1 MNSIELIQ
9 ALSNAPGVSGF
20 EDEVIDV
27 ARTFVGD
34 NAQLEEDRIRNLYI
48 NANSCDNNKPKVM
61 LDAHSDEVGFMI
73 QSINTNGTLKFIPIG
88 GWNAQ
93 TVGAHAVNI
102 RNTKGKW
109 IRGIVA
115 SKPTHFLTPADRKTP
130 VALSRMVIDV
140 GARSIKEVI
149 ENFNIHIG
157 APVVP
162 EVTFSHDKK
171 NDLIIGKAFDDRLGC
186 AALLTVMK
194 DLILKDLDV
203 EVSGVL
209 STQEELGLRGVKVS
223 VSKTKPDIAIA
234 LEGTPADDTFN
245 SSDFI
250 QAGLKKGPQIRHM
263 DSSVLCNPRFVKFT
277 IDIAKKKKLTFQE
290 AVRSSGGNNAAVITL
305 HDRGIPTIVLGV
317 PVRYI
322 HSHHC
327 IATVQDFETTVTWC
341 KEILKALNRDI
352 IESF

>member
-1 MNSIELIQ
+1 MESIELIK

-20 EDEVIDV
+20 EDDVIEV
-27 ARTFVGD
+27 AKTFVD
-34 NAQLEEDRIRNLYI
+34 KDIDLKEDRLRNLFL
-48 NANSCDNNKPKVM
+48 NKGPVRKDKPKVM

-73 QSINTNGTLKFIPIG
+73 QSINSNGTLKFIPLG
-88 GWNAQ
+88 GWNPQ
-93 TVGAHAVNI
+93 TIGAHAVKI
-102 RNTKGKW
+102 RNTNGEW

-115 SKPTHFLTPADRKTP
+115 SKPTHFLTPEERKIP
-130 VALSRMVIDV
+130 VSISRMVIDV
-140 GARSIKEVI
+140 GATSKKEVM
-149 ENFNIHIG
+149 ENFDISIG

-162 EVTFSHDKK
+162 EVQFTFDKK

-186 AALLTVMK
+186 AALLMVIK
-194 DLILKDLDV
+194 DLIVKDLDV
-203 EVSGVL
+203 DVFGVL

-263 DSSVLCNPRFVKFT
+263 DSSVLCNPRFVKFAT
-277 IDIAKKKKLTFQE
+277 DIAKKNNLTFQE

-327 IATVQDFETTVTWC
+327 IATLSDFENTVKWC
-341 KEILKALNRDI
+341 KKILKALNRDI

>member
-1 MNSIELIQ
+1 MKAVELIQ
-9 ALSNAPGVSGF
+9 ALSNASGVSGF
-20 EDEVIDV
+20 EDEVIKV
-27 ARTFVGD
+27 AKAYVGD
-34 NAQLEEDRIRNLYI
+34 DAQLEEDRIRNLYI
-48 NANSCDNNKPKVM
+48 HADTCDNNKPTVM

-88 GWNAQ
+88 GWNPQAIS
-93 TVGAHAVNI
+93 AHAVNI
-102 RNTKGKW
+102 RNTKNKW
-109 IRGIVA
+109 VRGIVA
-115 SKPTHFLTPADRKTP
+115 SKSTHFLTPEERKLP
-130 VALSRMVIDV
+130 ASLSRMVIDV
-140 GARSIKEVI
+140 GATSKKEVMD
-149 ENFNIHIG
+149 NFNIQIG

-162 EVTFSHDKK
+162 EVTFTHDKK

-203 EVSGVL
+203 EVVGVL

-223 VSKTKPDIAIA
+223 VSKAKPDVAIA

-263 DSSVLCNPRFVKFT
+263 DSSVLCNPRFVKFA
-277 IDIAKKKKLTFQE
+277 IDIAKKNKLTFQE

-327 IATVQDFETTVTWC
+327 IATVQDFKSTVKWC
-341 KEILKALNRDI
+341 KQILKALNRNI

>member
-1 MNSIELIQ
+1 MKTIQLIQ
-9 ALSNAPGVSGF
+9 ALSEAPGASGF
-20 EDEVIDV
+20 EDEVIGV
-27 ARTFVGD
+27 AKTYIGND
-34 NAQLEEDRIRNLYI
+34 AKLTEDRIRNLFLHKDPAGK
-48 NANSCDNNKPKVM
+48 NRPKVM

-73 QSINTNGTLKFIPIG
+73 QSINTNGSLKFIPLG
-88 GWNAQ
+88 GWNPQ
-93 TVGAHAVNI
+93 TVGAHAVKI
-102 RNTKGKW
+102 RNADGEW

-115 SKPTHFLTPADRKTP
+115 SKPTHFLTPEERKMP
-130 VALSRMVIDV
+130 ASLSRMVIDV
-140 GARSIKEVI
+140 GATSKKEVV
-149 ENFNIHIG
+149 ENFNIQIG

-162 EVTFSHDKK
+162 EVTFSHDEK

-186 AALLTVMK
+186 AAPLTVMK

-203 EVSGVL
+203 DVFGVL

-223 VSKTKPDIAIA
+223 VSKTNPDVAIA

-263 DSSVLCNPRFVKFT
+263 DSSVLCNPRFVKFA
-277 IDIAKKKKLTFQE
+277 IDIAKKNNLTFQE

-327 IATVQDFETTVTWC
+327 IATVFDFENTVKWC

-352 IESF
+352 IEGF